1 MFCEYILILLRNFME
16 HDLIIKN
23 GNIIDGTGS
32 EGYSADI
39 AIKDGVIT
47 EIGEVNGEGSEVI
60 DAEGMTVSPGFVD
73 IHTHLDAQI
82 GWDPE
87 MTPICWHGVTT
98 ALIGNCGLTFAPCKP
113 EDVEVLAG
121 MMETVEDIPKQAILS
136 GLPWNWEHYGEYLD
150 MLEELK
156 PSLNVAGL
164 VGHSAI
170 RYYVMGD
177 RSFDEQATEAEKQ
190 QMAEIVDKAMKDG
203 AVGFSTNRYEPHKAP
218 DGRSIP
224 GTFAECS
231 ELVEIAKVVGPKD
244 GLMQLVGAD
253 AEVMKSVAETE
264 GSRVLF
270 SYGCSGEEGSG
281 AKAAKHLDEMNL
293 DGRNITATSHTRGS
307 GYMFGLQSGIPI
319 QGPTWDELREKGFAA
334 RLEAINDETF
344 CEALVAEAREPKS
357 CPIPLQKVYFLGLD
371 EMPDHNSAQN
381 LIELSK
387 SASEHWSETF
397 LRLSRESNGRGLFN
411 WRMFG
416 TNLKEQGDL
425 FGSENLIPGLG
436 DVGAHVSQIM
446 DGGWASFILSY
457 YVREKGVF
465 TLPQAIKRMTAD
477 PAAVIGL
484 KDRGILKAGMKAD
497 INVFN
502 PKEVTELQPLLV
514 NDFPGEAPR
523 YIQKS
528 KGFKATIVNGS
539 VNVLDGEPTGARA
552 GQILRH

>member
-1 MFCEYILILLRNFME
+1 ME

-32 EGYSADI
+32 AAYSGDVS
-39 AIKDGVIT
+39 IKDGVIT
-47 EIGEVNGEGSEVI
+47 EIGEINGGAAEII
-60 DAEGMTVSPGFVD
+60 DAEGMTVSPGFID

-113 EDVEVLAG
+113 NDVEILAG

-150 MLEELK
+150 TLEELK

-164 VGHSAI
+164 VGHSAV

-190 QMAEIVDKAMKDG
+190 QMADIVEKAMKDG

-218 DGRSIP
+218 DGRAIP
-224 GTFAECS
+224 GTYAESS
-231 ELVEIAKVVGPKD
+231 ELLEIAKVVGPQD

-253 AEVMKSVAETE
+253 FDIMKSIADTE

-281 AKAAKHLDEMNL
+281 ERAATQLDELNL
-293 DGRNITATSHTRGS
+293 EGRNITGISHTRGS
-307 GYMFGLQSGIPI
+307 GFMFGLQSGIPI
-319 QGPTWDELREKGFAA
+319 SGLTWDELRAKDFEG
-334 RLEAINDETF
+334 RLEAIHDETF
-344 CEALVAEAREPKS
+344 CKALVAEAREPKS
-357 CPIPLQKVYFLGLD
+357 CGIPLQKVHFLGL
-371 EMPDHNSAQN
+371 EEIPDHNSAQN

-387 SASEHWSETF
+387 SAAEHWSETF
-397 LRLSRESNGRGLFN
+397 LRLSRDSKGRGLFN

-416 TNLKEQGDL
+416 GNLKEQGDL
-425 FGSENLIPGLG
+425 FASEHLIPGLG

-446 DGGWASFILSY
+446 DAGWASFVLSH
-457 YVREKGVF
+457 YVREAGVF

-484 KDRGILKAGMKAD
+484 NDRGILKAGMKAD

-502 PKEVTELQPLLV
+502 PEEVTELQAVLV
-514 NDFPGEAPR
+514 HDFPGDAPR
-523 YIQKS
+523 YIQRAR
-528 KGFKATIVNGS
+528 GFKATLVNGQI
-539 VNVLDGEPTGARA
+539 NVLDGEPTGARA
-552 GQILRH
+552 GQVLRHQ

>member
-1 MFCEYILILLRNFME
+1 ME

-32 EGYSADI
+32 AAYSGDVS
-39 AIKDGVIT
+39 IKDGVIT
-47 EIGEVNGEGSEVI
+47 EIGEINGDAAEII

-113 EDVEVLAG
+113 NDVEILAG

-136 GLPWNWEHYGEYLD
+136 GLSWNWEHYGQYLD

-164 VGHSAI
+164 VGHCAV

-177 RSFDEQATEAEKQ
+177 RSFDEQATDAEKQ
-190 QMAEIVDKAMKDG
+190 QMADIVEKAMKDG

-218 DGRSIP
+218 DGRAIP
-224 GTFAECS
+224 GTYAESS
-231 ELVEIAKVVGPKD
+231 ELLEIAKVVGPQD

-253 AEVMKSVAETE
+253 FDIMKSIADTE

-281 AKAAKHLDEMNL
+281 ERAATQLDELNL
-293 DGRNITATSHTRGS
+293 EGRNITGISHTRGS
-307 GYMFGLQSGIPI
+307 GYMFGLQSDIPI
-319 QGPTWDELREKGFAA
+319 SGLTWDELRAKDFEG
-334 RLEAINDETF
+334 RLEAIHDETF
-344 CEALVAEAREPKS
+344 CKALVAEAREPKS
-357 CPIPLQKVYFLGLD
+357 CGIPLQKVHFLGL
-371 EMPDHNSAQN
+371 EEIPDHNSAQN

-387 SASEHWSETF
+387 SAAEHWSETF
-397 LRLSRESNGRGLFN
+397 LRLSRDSKGRGLFN

-416 TNLKEQGDL
+416 GNLKEQGDL
-425 FGSENLIPGLG
+425 FASEHLIPGLG

-446 DGGWASFILSY
+446 DAGWASFVLSH
-457 YVREKGVF
+457 YVRETGVF

-484 KDRGILKAGMKAD
+484 NDRGILKVGMKAD

-502 PKEVTELQPLLV
+502 PEEVTELQAVLV
-514 NDFPGEAPR
+514 NDFPGDAPR
-523 YIQKS
+523 YIQRAR
-528 KGFKATIVNGS
+528 GFKATLVNGQI
-539 VNVLDGEPTGARA
+539 NVLDGEPTGARA
-552 GQILRH
+552 GQVLRHQ

>member
-1 MFCEYILILLRNFME
+1 MEYDLL
-16 HDLIIKN
+16 IKN
-23 GNIIDGTGS
+23 GTIVDGTGS
-32 EGYSADI
+32 DAYSGDI
-39 AIKDGVIT
+39 SIKDGVIT
-47 EIGEVNGEGSEVI
+47 EIGEVSGEAAEII

-113 EDVEVLAG
+113 DDVEILAG

-136 GLPWNWEHYGEYLD
+136 GLSWNWEHYGQYLD
-150 MLEELK
+150 TLEELK

-164 VGHSAI
+164 VGHSAV

-177 RSFDEQATEAEKQ
+177 RSFDEQATDTEKQ
-190 QMAEIVDKAMKDG
+190 QMVDIVEKAMKDG
-203 AVGFSTNRYEPHKAP
+203 AVGFSSNRYEPHKAP
-218 DGRSIP
+218 DGRAIP
-224 GTFAECS
+224 GTYAESS
-231 ELVEIAKVVGPKD
+231 ELLEIAKVVGPQD

-253 AEVMKSVAETE
+253 FDIMKSIADTE

-281 AKAAKHLDEMNL
+281 ERAATQLDELNL
-293 DGRNITATSHTRGS
+293 EGRNITGISHTRGS
-307 GYMFGLQSGIPI
+307 GFMFGLQSGIPI
-319 QGPTWDELREKGFAA
+319 SGLTWDELRAKDVEG
-334 RLEAINDETF
+334 RLEAIHDETF
-344 CEALVAEAREPKS
+344 CKALVAEAREPKS
-357 CPIPLQKVYFLGLD
+357 CGIPLQKVHFLGL
-371 EMPDHNSAQN
+371 EEIPDHNSAQN

-387 SASEHWSETF
+387 SAAEHWSETF
-397 LRLSRESNGRGLFN
+397 LRLSRDSKGRGLFN

-416 TNLKEQGDL
+416 GNLKEQGDL
-425 FGSENLIPGLG
+425 FASEHLIPGLG

-446 DGGWASFILSY
+446 DAGWASFVLSH
-457 YVREKGVF
+457 YVRETGVF

-484 KDRGILKAGMKAD
+484 NDRGILKAGMKAD

-502 PKEVTELQPLLV
+502 PEEVTELQAVLV
-514 NDFPGEAPR
+514 NDFPGDAPR
-523 YIQKS
+523 YIQRAR
-528 KGFKATIVNGS
+528 GFKATLVNGRI
-539 VNVLDGEPTGARA
+539 NVLDGEPTGARA
-552 GQILRH
+552 GQVLRHQ

>member
-1 MFCEYILILLRNFME
+1 ME

-32 EGYSADI
+32 DAYSGDI
-39 AIKDGVIT
+39 AIKDGLIT
-47 EIGEVNGEGSEVI
+47 EIGEVNGEAAEII

-82 GWDPE
+82 GWDPQ

-98 ALIGNCGLTFAPCKP
+98 ALIGNCGLTFAPCKSD
-113 EDVEVLAG
+113 DVEILAG

-136 GLPWNWEHYGEYLD
+136 GLPWNWEHYGQYLD

-164 VGHSAI
+164 VGHCAV

-190 QMAEIVDKAMKDG
+190 QMAEIVQKAIEDG

-231 ELVEIAKVVGPKD
+231 ELVEIAKVVGPRD

-281 AKAAKHLDEMNL
+281 TKAAMHLDEMNTE
-293 DGRNITATSHTRGS
+293 GRNITGTSHTRGS
-307 GYMFGLQSGIPI
+307 GYMFGLQAGLPV
-319 QGPTWDELREKGFAA
+319 QGPTWDVLREKDFEG
-334 RLEAINDETF
+334 RLKAINDDTF
-344 CEALVAEAREPKS
+344 CETLVAEAREPKS
-357 CPIPLQKVYFLGLD
+357 CGIPLQKVYFLGFD
-371 EMPDHNSAQN
+371 DAPEHNSAQN

-387 SASEHWSETF
+387 SAGEHWSETF
-397 LRLSRESNGRGLFN
+397 LRLSRDSNGRGLFN
-411 WRMFG
+411 WRMFAG
-416 TNLKEQGDL
+416 NLKEQGDL
-425 FGSENLIPGLG
+425 FASENLIPGLG

-446 DGGWASFILSY
+446 DGGWASFMLSH
-457 YVREKGVF
+457 YVRETGVF
-465 TLPQAIKRMTAD
+465 TLPEAIKRMTAD

-484 KDRGILKAGMKAD
+484 KDRGTLKTGMKAD
-497 INVFN
+497 INVFK
-502 PKEVTELQPLLV
+502 PEEVTELQPVLV

-528 KGFKATIVNGS
+528 RGFKATIVNGQ
-539 VNVLDGEPTGARA
+539 VHVLDGEPTSARA
-552 GQILRH
+552 GQVLRHSA

>member
-1 MFCEYILILLRNFME
+1 MSWAIDHLR
-16 HDLIIKN
+16 
-23 GNIIDGTGS
+23 S
-32 EGYSADI
+32 
-39 AIKDGVIT
+39 
-47 EIGEVNGEGSEVI
+47 
-60 DAEGMTVSPGFVD
+60 
-73 IHTHLDAQI
+73 
-82 GWDPE
+82 
-87 MTPICWHGVTT
+87 
-98 ALIGNCGLTFAPCKP
+98 
-113 EDVEVLAG
+113 
-121 MMETVEDIPKQAILS
+121 KQ
-136 GLPWNWEHYGEYLD
+136 E
-150 MLEELK
+150 
-156 PSLNVAGL
+156 
-164 VGHSAI
+164 
-170 RYYVMGD
+170 R
-177 RSFDEQATEAEKQ
+177 
-190 QMAEIVDKAMKDG
+190 AEIVDKAMKDG

-218 DGRSIP
+218 DGRAIP
-224 GTFAECS
+224 GTYAECS
-231 ELVEIAKVVGPKD
+231 ELVEIAKVVGPRD

-253 AEVMKSVAETE
+253 AEVMKSIAETE

-281 AKAAKHLDEMNL
+281 AKAAMHLDEMNL
-293 DGRNITATSHTRGS
+293 DGRNITATTHTRGS
-307 GYMFGLQSGIPI
+307 GYMFGLQSGIPM
-319 QGPTWDELREKGFAA
+319 QGPTWDQLREKGFEA
-334 RLEAINDETF
+334 RLEAINNESF
-344 CEALVAEAREPKS
+344 CKALVAEAREPKS
-357 CPIPLQKVYFLGLD
+357 CAIPLQKVYFLGLD

-425 FGSENLIPGLG
+425 FSSENLIPGLG

-446 DGGWASFILSY
+446 DGGWASFILSH

-497 INVFN
+497 INIFN
-502 PKEVTELQPLLV
+502 PEEVTELQPLLV

-552 GQILRH
+552 GQVLRH

>member
-1 MFCEYILILLRNFME
+1 MEYDLL
-16 HDLIIKN
+16 IKN
-23 GNIIDGTGS
+23 GTIVDGTGNNPF
-32 EGYSADI
+32 EADI
-39 AIKDGVIT
+39 AIQDGEIK
-47 EIGEVNGEGSEVI
+47 EIGSIESNAKEII
-60 DAEGMTVSPGFVD
+60 DAKGMTVSPGFVD

-113 EDVEVLAG
+113 DDVEVLAG

-136 GLPWNWEHYGEYLD
+136 GLSWNWEHYGQYLD
-150 MLEELK
+150 TLEELK

-164 VGHSAI
+164 VGHSAV

-177 RSFDEQATEAEKQ
+177 RSFDEQATADEKQ
-190 QMAEIVDKAMKDG
+190 QMADIVEKAMKDG

-218 DGRSIP
+218 DGRAIP
-224 GTFAECS
+224 GTYAECS
-231 ELVEIAKVVGPKD
+231 ELVEIAKVVGPRD
-244 GLMQLVGAD
+244 GLMQLVGAE
-253 AEVMKSVAETE
+253 AEVMRSVAETE

-281 AKAAKHLDEMNL
+281 SKAATNLDEMNTN
-293 DGRNITATSHTRGS
+293 GRNITAISHTRGS
-307 GYMFGLQSGIPI
+307 GYMFGLQSGLPVE
-319 QGPTWDELREKGFAA
+319 GLTWDKLRAKDFEA
-334 RLEAINDETF
+334 RLEAIHDEAF
-344 CEALVAEAREPKS
+344 CKTLVAEAREPKS
-357 CPIPLQKVYFLGLD
+357 CGIPLQKVYFLGLD
-371 EMPDHNSAQN
+371 EVPDHNSPQN

-387 SASEHWSETF
+387 SAGEHWSETF
-397 LRLSRESNGRGLFN
+397 LRLSRDSNGRGLFN

-416 TNLKEQGDL
+416 GNLKEQGDL
-425 FGSENLIPGLG
+425 FASEHLIPGLG

-446 DGGWASFILSY
+446 DGGWSSFILSH
-457 YVREKGVF
+457 YVRETGVF

-484 KDRGILKAGMKAD
+484 NDRGILKAGMKAD

-502 PKEVTELQPLLV
+502 PEEVTELQPVLV
-514 NDFPGEAPR
+514 NDFPGDAPR

-528 KGFKATIVNGS
+528 RGFKATIVNGK

-552 GQILRH
+552 GQVLRH

>member
-1 MFCEYILILLRNFME
+1 MEYDLL
-16 HDLIIKN
+16 IKN
-23 GNIIDGTGS
+23 GTIVDGTGS
-32 EGYSADI
+32 DAYSGDI
-39 AIKDGVIT
+39 SIKDGVIT
-47 EIGEVNGEGSEVI
+47 EIGEVSGEAAEII

-113 EDVEVLAG
+113 DDIELLAG

-136 GLPWNWEHYGEYLD
+136 GLSWNWEHYGQYLD

-164 VGHSAI
+164 VGHCAV

-177 RSFDEQATEAEKQ
+177 RSFDEQATDAEKQ
-190 QMAEIVDKAMKDG
+190 QMADIVEKAMKDG

-218 DGRSIP
+218 DGRAIP
-224 GTFAECS
+224 GTYAESS
-231 ELVEIAKVVGPKD
+231 ELLEIAKVVGPQD

-253 AEVMKSVAETE
+253 FDIMKSIADTE

-281 AKAAKHLDEMNL
+281 ERAATQLDELNL
-293 DGRNITATSHTRGS
+293 EGRNITGISHTRGS
-307 GYMFGLQSGIPI
+307 GYMFGLQSDIPFS
-319 QGPTWDELREKGFAA
+319 GLTWDELRAKDLEG
-334 RLEAINDETF
+334 RLEAIHDETF
-344 CEALVAEAREPKS
+344 CKALVAEAREPKS
-357 CPIPLQKVYFLGLD
+357 CGIPLQKVHFLGL
-371 EMPDHNSAQN
+371 EEIPDHNSAQN

-387 SASEHWSETF
+387 SAAEHWSETF
-397 LRLSRESNGRGLFN
+397 LRLSRDSKGRGLFN

-416 TNLKEQGDL
+416 GNLKEQGDL
-425 FGSENLIPGLG
+425 FASEHLIPGLG

-446 DGGWASFILSY
+446 DAGWASFVLSH
-457 YVREKGVF
+457 YVRETGVF

-484 KDRGILKAGMKAD
+484 NDRGILKVGMKAD

-502 PKEVTELQPLLV
+502 PEEVTELQAVLV
-514 NDFPGEAPR
+514 NDFPGDAPR
-523 YIQKS
+523 YIQRAR
-528 KGFKATIVNGS
+528 GFKATLVNGQI
-539 VNVLDGEPTGARA
+539 NVLDGEPTGARA
-552 GQILRH
+552 GQVLRHQ

>member
-1 MFCEYILILLRNFME
+1 MEYDLL
-16 HDLIIKN
+16 IKN
-23 GNIIDGTGS
+23 GTIVDGTGS
-32 EGYSADI
+32 DAYSGDI
-39 AIKDGVIT
+39 SIKDGVIT
-47 EIGEVNGEGSEVI
+47 EIGEVSGEAAEII

-113 EDVEVLAG
+113 DDVELLAG

-136 GLPWNWEHYGEYLD
+136 GLSWNWEHYGQYLD

-164 VGHSAI
+164 VGHCAV

-177 RSFDEQATEAEKQ
+177 RSFDEQATDAEKQ
-190 QMAEIVDKAMKDG
+190 QMADIVEKAMKDG

-218 DGRSIP
+218 DGRAIP
-224 GTFAECS
+224 GTYAESS
-231 ELVEIAKVVGPKD
+231 ELLEIAKVVGPQD

-253 AEVMKSVAETE
+253 FDIMKSIADTE

-281 AKAAKHLDEMNL
+281 ERAATQLDELNL
-293 DGRNITATSHTRGS
+293 EGRNITGISHTRGS
-307 GYMFGLQSGIPI
+307 GYMFGLQSDIPI
-319 QGPTWDELREKGFAA
+319 SGLTWDELRAKDFEG
-334 RLEAINDETF
+334 RLEAIHDETF
-344 CEALVAEAREPKS
+344 CKALVAEAREPKS
-357 CPIPLQKVYFLGLD
+357 CGIPLQKVHFLGL
-371 EMPDHNSAQN
+371 EEIPDHNSAQN

-387 SASEHWSETF
+387 SAAEHWSETF
-397 LRLSRESNGRGLFN
+397 LRLSRDSKGRGLFN

-416 TNLKEQGDL
+416 GNLKEQGDL
-425 FGSENLIPGLG
+425 FASEHLIPGLG

-446 DGGWASFILSY
+446 DAGWASFVLSH
-457 YVREKGVF
+457 YVRETGVF

-484 KDRGILKAGMKAD
+484 NDRGILKAGMKAD

-502 PKEVTELQPLLV
+502 PEEVTELQAVLV
-514 NDFPGEAPR
+514 HDFPGDAPR
-523 YIQKS
+523 YIQRAR
-528 KGFKATIVNGS
+528 GFKATLVNGRI
-539 VNVLDGEPTGARA
+539 NVLDGEPTGARA
-552 GQILRH
+552 GQVLRHQ

>member
-1 MFCEYILILLRNFME
+1 ME

-32 EGYSADI
+32 DAYSGDI
-39 AIKDGVIT
+39 SIKDGVIT
-47 EIGEVNGEGSEVI
+47 NIGEVNGDAAEVI

-113 EDVEVLAG
+113 QDIEILAG

-136 GLPWNWEHYGEYLD
+136 GLSWNWEHYGEYLD
-150 MLEELK
+150 TLEELK

-177 RSFDEQATEAEKQ
+177 RSFDEQATESEKQ
-190 QMAEIVDKAMKDG
+190 QMADIVEKAMKDG

-218 DGRSIP
+218 DGRAIP
-224 GTFAECS
+224 GTYAECA
-231 ELVEIAKVVGPKD
+231 ELVEIAKVVGPRD

-253 AEVMKSVAETE
+253 AEVMRSIAETE

-270 SYGCSGEEGSG
+270 SYGCSGAEGSG
-281 AKAAKHLDEMNL
+281 TQAATNLDAMNL
-293 DGRNITATSHTRGS
+293 DGRNITGISHTRGS
-307 GYMFGLQSGIPI
+307 GYMFGLQSGLPI
-319 QGPTWDELREKGFAA
+319 EGLTWGELRAKDFEG

-344 CEALVAEAREPKS
+344 CNALVTEAREPKS
-357 CPIPLQKVYFLGLD
+357 CGIPLQKVYFLGLD
-371 EMPDHNSAQN
+371 ETPDHNSAHN

-387 SASEHWSETF
+387 SAGEHWSETI
-397 LRLSRESNGRGLFN
+397 LRLSRDSNGRGLFN

-416 TNLKEQGDL
+416 GNLKEQGDL
-425 FGSENLIPGLG
+425 FASENLIPGLG

-446 DGGWASFILSY
+446 DGGWASFILSH

-477 PAAVIGL
+477 PAAVVGL
-484 KDRGILKAGMKAD
+484 SDRGILKEGMKAD

-502 PKEVTELQPLLV
+502 PEEVNELQPVLV
-514 NDFPGEAPR
+514 NDFPGDAPR

-528 KGFKATIVNGS
+528 RGFKATIVNGQ
-539 VNVLDGEPTGARA
+539 VNVLDGKPTSARA
-552 GQILRH
+552 GQVLRHQ

>member
-1 MFCEYILILLRNFME
+1 MEYDLL
-16 HDLIIKN
+16 IKN
-23 GNIIDGTGS
+23 GTIVDGTGS
-32 EGYSADI
+32 DAYSGDI
-39 AIKDGVIT
+39 SIKDGVIT
-47 EIGEVNGEGSEVI
+47 EIGEVSGEAAEII

-113 EDVEVLAG
+113 DDVEILAG

-150 MLEELK
+150 TLEELK

-164 VGHSAI
+164 VGHSAV

-177 RSFDEQATEAEKQ
+177 RSFDEQATDAEKQ
-190 QMAEIVDKAMKDG
+190 QMADIVEKAMKDG

-218 DGRSIP
+218 DGRAIP
-224 GTFAECS
+224 GTYAESS
-231 ELVEIAKVVGPKD
+231 ELLEIAKVVGPQD

-253 AEVMKSVAETE
+253 FDIMKSIADTE

-281 AKAAKHLDEMNL
+281 ERAATQLDELNL
-293 DGRNITATSHTRGS
+293 EGRNITGISHTRGS
-307 GYMFGLQSGIPI
+307 GYMFGLQSDIPI
-319 QGPTWDELREKGFAA
+319 SGLTWDELRAKDFEG
-334 RLEAINDETF
+334 RLEAIHDETF
-344 CEALVAEAREPKS
+344 CKALVAEAREPKS
-357 CPIPLQKVYFLGLD
+357 CGIPLQKVHFLGL
-371 EMPDHNSAQN
+371 EEIPDHNSAQN

-387 SASEHWSETF
+387 SAAEHWSETF
-397 LRLSRESNGRGLFN
+397 LRLSRDSKGRGLFN

-416 TNLKEQGDL
+416 GNLKEQGDL
-425 FGSENLIPGLG
+425 FASEHLIPGLG

-446 DGGWASFILSY
+446 DAGWASFVLSH
-457 YVREKGVF
+457 YVREAGVF

-484 KDRGILKAGMKAD
+484 NDRGILKAGMKAD

-502 PKEVTELQPLLV
+502 PEEVTELQAVLV
-514 NDFPGEAPR
+514 HDFPGDAPR
-523 YIQKS
+523 YIQRAR
-528 KGFKATIVNGS
+528 GFKATLVNGRI
-539 VNVLDGEPTGARA
+539 NVLDGEPTGARA
-552 GQILRH
+552 GQVLRHQ

>member
-1 MFCEYILILLRNFME
+1 
-16 HDLIIKN
+16 
-23 GNIIDGTGS
+23 
-32 EGYSADI
+32 
-39 AIKDGVIT
+39 
-47 EIGEVNGEGSEVI
+47 
-60 DAEGMTVSPGFVD
+60 
-73 IHTHLDAQI
+73 
-82 GWDPE
+82 
-87 MTPICWHGVTT
+87 
-98 ALIGNCGLTFAPCKP
+98 
-113 EDVEVLAG
+113 
-121 MMETVEDIPKQAILS
+121 
-136 GLPWNWEHYGEYLD
+136 
-150 MLEELK
+150 
-156 PSLNVAGL
+156 
-164 VGHSAI
+164 
-170 RYYVMGD
+170 
-177 RSFDEQATEAEKQ
+177 
-190 QMAEIVDKAMKDG
+190 MKDG

-281 AKAAKHLDEMNL
+281 AKAAMHLDEMNL

-319 QGPTWDELREKGFAA
+319 QGPAWDELREKDFAA
-334 RLEAINDETF
+334 RLEAINNATF

-425 FGSENLIPGLG
+425 FSSENLIPGLG

-446 DGGWASFILSY
+446 DGGWASFILSH

-502 PKEVTELQPLLV
+502 PEEVTELQPLLV
-514 NDFPGEAPR
+514 NDFPDEAPR

>member
-1 MFCEYILILLRNFME
+1 ME

-23 GNIIDGTGS
+23 GNIVDGTGS
-32 EGYSADI
+32 DAYSGDI
-39 AIKDGVIT
+39 SIKDGVIT
-47 EIGEVNGEGSEVI
+47 EIGEVNGDAAEVI

-113 EDVEVLAG
+113 EDVEILAG

-136 GLPWNWEHYGEYLD
+136 GLYWNWEHYGEYLD
-150 MLEELK
+150 TLEELK

-190 QMAEIVDKAMKDG
+190 QMADIVEKAMKDG

-218 DGRSIP
+218 DGRAIP
-224 GTFAECS
+224 GTYAECA
-231 ELVEIAKVVGPKD
+231 ELVEIAKVVGPRD

-253 AEVMKSVAETE
+253 AEVMRSVAETE

-270 SYGCSGEEGSG
+270 SYGYSGEEGSG
-281 AKAAKHLDEMNL
+281 TQAAINLDEMNL
-293 DGRNITATSHTRGS
+293 EGRNITGISHTRGS
-307 GYMFGLQSGIPI
+307 GYMFGLQSGLPI
-319 QGPTWDELREKGFAA
+319 EGLTWDELRAKDFEG

-344 CEALVAEAREPKS
+344 CNALVTEAREPKS
-357 CPIPLQKVYFLGLD
+357 CGIPLQKVYFLGL
-371 EMPDHNSAQN
+371 EETPDHNSAQN

-387 SASEHWSETF
+387 SAGEHWSETI
-397 LRLSRESNGRGLFN
+397 LRLSRDSNGRGLFN

-416 TNLKEQGDL
+416 GNLKEQGDL
-425 FGSENLIPGLG
+425 FASENLIPGLG

-446 DGGWASFILSY
+446 DGGWASFILSH

-477 PAAVIGL
+477 PAAVVGL
-484 KDRGILKAGMKAD
+484 SDRGILKAGMKAD

-502 PKEVTELQPLLV
+502 PEEVNELQHLLV
-514 NDFPGEAPR
+514 NDFHGDAPR

-528 KGFKATIVNGS
+528 RGFKATIVNGQ
-539 VNVLDGEPTGARA
+539 VNVLNGEPTGARA
-552 GQILRH
+552 GQVLRHQ

>member
-1 MFCEYILILLRNFME
+1 MEYDLL
-16 HDLIIKN
+16 IKN
-23 GNIIDGTGS
+23 GTIVDGTGS
-32 EGYSADI
+32 DAYSGDI
-39 AIKDGVIT
+39 SIKDGVIT
-47 EIGEVNGEGSEVI
+47 EIGEVSGEAAEII

-113 EDVEVLAG
+113 DDVELLAG

-136 GLPWNWEHYGEYLD
+136 GLSWNWEHYGQYLD

-164 VGHSAI
+164 VGHCAV

-177 RSFDEQATEAEKQ
+177 RSFDEQATDAEKQ
-190 QMAEIVDKAMKDG
+190 QMADIVEKAMKDG

-218 DGRSIP
+218 DGRAIP
-224 GTFAECS
+224 GTYAESS
-231 ELVEIAKVVGPKD
+231 ELLEIAKVVGPQD

-253 AEVMKSVAETE
+253 FDIMKSIADTE

-281 AKAAKHLDEMNL
+281 EKAATQLDELNL
-293 DGRNITATSHTRGS
+293 EGRNITGISHTRGS
-307 GYMFGLQSGIPI
+307 GFMFGLQSGIPI
-319 QGPTWDELREKGFAA
+319 SGLTWDELRAKDFEG
-334 RLEAINDETF
+334 RLEAIHDETF
-344 CEALVAEAREPKS
+344 CKALVAEAREPKS
-357 CPIPLQKVYFLGLD
+357 CGIPLQKVHFLGL
-371 EMPDHNSAQN
+371 EEIPDHNSAQN

-387 SASEHWSETF
+387 SAAEHWSETF
-397 LRLSRESNGRGLFN
+397 LRLSRDSKGRGLFN

-416 TNLKEQGDL
+416 GNLKEQGDL
-425 FGSENLIPGLG
+425 FASEHLIPGLG

-446 DGGWASFILSY
+446 DAGWASFVLSH
-457 YVREKGVF
+457 YVRETGVF

-484 KDRGILKAGMKAD
+484 NDRGILKVGMKAD

-502 PKEVTELQPLLV
+502 PEEVTELQAVLV
-514 NDFPGEAPR
+514 NDFPGDAPR
-523 YIQKS
+523 YIQRAR
-528 KGFKATIVNGS
+528 GFKATLVNGRI
-539 VNVLDGEPTGARA
+539 NVLDGEPTGARA
-552 GQILRH
+552 GQVLRHQ

>member
-1 MFCEYILILLRNFME
+1 MEYDLL
-16 HDLIIKN
+16 IKN
-23 GNIIDGTGS
+23 GTIVDGTGS
-32 EGYSADI
+32 DAYSGDI
-39 AIKDGVIT
+39 SIKDGVIT
-47 EIGEVNGEGSEVI
+47 EIGEVSGEAAEII

-113 EDVEVLAG
+113 DDVELLAG

-136 GLPWNWEHYGEYLD
+136 GLSWNWEHYGQYLD

-164 VGHSAI
+164 VGHCAV

-177 RSFDEQATEAEKQ
+177 RSFDEQATDAEKQ
-190 QMAEIVDKAMKDG
+190 QMADIVEKAMKDG

-218 DGRSIP
+218 DGRAIP
-224 GTFAECS
+224 GTYAESS
-231 ELVEIAKVVGPKD
+231 ELLEIAKVVGPQD

-253 AEVMKSVAETE
+253 FDIMKSIADTE

-281 AKAAKHLDEMNL
+281 ERAATQLDELNL
-293 DGRNITATSHTRGS
+293 EGRNITGISHTRGS
-307 GYMFGLQSGIPI
+307 GYMFGLQSDIPI
-319 QGPTWDELREKGFAA
+319 SGLTWDELRAKDFEG
-334 RLEAINDETF
+334 RLEAIHDETF
-344 CEALVAEAREPKS
+344 CKALVAEAREPKS
-357 CPIPLQKVYFLGLD
+357 CGIPLQKVHFLGL
-371 EMPDHNSAQN
+371 EEIPDHNSAQN

-387 SASEHWSETF
+387 SAAEHWSETF
-397 LRLSRESNGRGLFN
+397 LRLSRDSKGRGLFN

-416 TNLKEQGDL
+416 GNLKEQGDL
-425 FGSENLIPGLG
+425 FASEHLIPGLG

-446 DGGWASFILSY
+446 DAGWASFVLSH
-457 YVREKGVF
+457 YVRETGVF

-484 KDRGILKAGMKAD
+484 NDRGILKVGRKAD

-502 PKEVTELQPLLV
+502 PEEVTELQAVLV
-514 NDFPGEAPR
+514 NDFPGDAPR
-523 YIQKS
+523 YIQRAR
-528 KGFKATIVNGS
+528 GFKATLVNGRI
-539 VNVLDGEPTGARA
+539 NVLDGEPTGARA
-552 GQILRH
+552 GQVLRHQ

>member
-1 MFCEYILILLRNFME
+1 MEYDLL
-16 HDLIIKN
+16 IKN
-23 GNIIDGTGS
+23 GTIVDGTGS
-32 EGYSADI
+32 DAYSGDI
-39 AIKDGVIT
+39 SIKDGVIT
-47 EIGEVNGEGSEVI
+47 EIGEVSGEAAEII

-113 EDVEVLAG
+113 DDVELLAG

-136 GLPWNWEHYGEYLD
+136 GLSWNWEHYGQYLD

-164 VGHSAI
+164 VGHCAV

-177 RSFDEQATEAEKQ
+177 RSFDEQATDAEKQ
-190 QMAEIVDKAMKDG
+190 QMADIVEKAMKDG

-218 DGRSIP
+218 DGRAIP
-224 GTFAECS
+224 GTYAESS
-231 ELVEIAKVVGPKD
+231 ELLEIAKVVGPQD

-253 AEVMKSVAETE
+253 FDIMKSIADTE

-281 AKAAKHLDEMNL
+281 EKAATQLNELNL
-293 DGRNITATSHTRGS
+293 EGRNITGISHTRGS
-307 GYMFGLQSGIPI
+307 GFMFGLQSGIPI
-319 QGPTWDELREKGFAA
+319 SGLTWDELRAKDFEG
-334 RLEAINDETF
+334 RLEAIHDETF
-344 CEALVAEAREPKS
+344 CKALVAEAREPKS
-357 CPIPLQKVYFLGLD
+357 CGIPLQKVHFLGL
-371 EMPDHNSAQN
+371 EEIPDHNSAQN

-387 SASEHWSETF
+387 SAAEHWSETF
-397 LRLSRESNGRGLFN
+397 LRLSRDSKGRGLFN

-416 TNLKEQGDL
+416 GNLKEQGDL
-425 FGSENLIPGLG
+425 FASEHLIPGLG

-446 DGGWASFILSY
+446 DAGWASFVLSH
-457 YVREKGVF
+457 YVREAGVF

-484 KDRGILKAGMKAD
+484 NDRGILKAGMKAD

-502 PKEVTELQPLLV
+502 PEEVTELQAVLV
-514 NDFPGEAPR
+514 HDFPGDAPR
-523 YIQKS
+523 YIQRAR
-528 KGFKATIVNGS
+528 GFKATLVNGRI
-539 VNVLDGEPTGARA
+539 NVLDGEPTGARA
-552 GQILRH
+552 GQVLRHQ

>member
-1 MFCEYILILLRNFME
+1 MEYDLL
-16 HDLIIKN
+16 IKN
-23 GNIIDGTGS
+23 GTIVDGTGS
-32 EGYSADI
+32 DAYSGDI
-39 AIKDGVIT
+39 SIKDGVIT
-47 EIGEVNGEGSEVI
+47 EIGEVSGEAAEII

-113 EDVEVLAG
+113 DDVELLAG

-136 GLPWNWEHYGEYLD
+136 GLSWNWEHYGQYLD

-164 VGHSAI
+164 VGHCAV

-177 RSFDEQATEAEKQ
+177 RSFDEQATDAEKQ
-190 QMAEIVDKAMKDG
+190 QMADIVEKAMKDG

-218 DGRSIP
+218 DGRAIP
-224 GTFAECS
+224 GTYAESS
-231 ELVEIAKVVGPKD
+231 ELLEIAKVVGPQD

-253 AEVMKSVAETE
+253 FDIMKSIADTE

-281 AKAAKHLDEMNL
+281 EKAATQLDELNL
-293 DGRNITATSHTRGS
+293 EGRNITGISHTRGS
-307 GYMFGLQSGIPI
+307 GFMFGLQSGIPI
-319 QGPTWDELREKGFAA
+319 SGLTWDELRAKDFEG
-334 RLEAINDETF
+334 RLEAIHDETF
-344 CEALVAEAREPKS
+344 CKALVAEAREPKS
-357 CPIPLQKVYFLGLD
+357 CGIPLQKVHFLGL
-371 EMPDHNSAQN
+371 EEIPDHNSAQH

-387 SASEHWSETF
+387 SAAEHWSETF
-397 LRLSRESNGRGLFN
+397 LRLSRDSKGRGLFN

-416 TNLKEQGDL
+416 GNLKEQGDL
-425 FGSENLIPGLG
+425 FASEHLIPGLG

-446 DGGWASFILSY
+446 DAGWASFVLSH
-457 YVREKGVF
+457 YVRETGVF

-484 KDRGILKAGMKAD
+484 NDRGILKVGMKAD
-497 INVFN
+497 TNVFN
-502 PKEVTELQPLLV
+502 PEEVTELQAVLV
-514 NDFPGEAPR
+514 NDFPGDAPR
-523 YIQKS
+523 YIQRAR
-528 KGFKATIVNGS
+528 GFKATLVNGRI
-539 VNVLDGEPTGARA
+539 NVLDGEPTGARA
-552 GQILRH
+552 GQVLRHQ

>member
-1 MFCEYILILLRNFME
+1 MEYDLL
-16 HDLIIKN
+16 IKN
-23 GNIIDGTGS
+23 GTIVDGTGS
-32 EGYSADI
+32 DAYSGDI
-39 AIKDGVIT
+39 SIKDGVIT
-47 EIGEVNGEGSEVI
+47 EIGEVSGEAAEII

-113 EDVEVLAG
+113 DDVELLAG

-136 GLPWNWEHYGEYLD
+136 GLSWNWEHYGQYLD

-164 VGHSAI
+164 VGHCAV

-177 RSFDEQATEAEKQ
+177 RSFDEQATDAEKQ
-190 QMAEIVDKAMKDG
+190 QMADIVEKAMKDG

-218 DGRSIP
+218 DGRAIP
-224 GTFAECS
+224 GTYAESS
-231 ELVEIAKVVGPKD
+231 ELLEIAKVVGPQD

-253 AEVMKSVAETE
+253 FDIMKSIADTE

-281 AKAAKHLDEMNL
+281 ERAATQLDELNL
-293 DGRNITATSHTRGS
+293 EGRNITGISHTRGS
-307 GYMFGLQSGIPI
+307 GYMFGLQSDIPI
-319 QGPTWDELREKGFAA
+319 SGLTWDELRAKDFEG
-334 RLEAINDETF
+334 RLEAIHDETF
-344 CEALVAEAREPKS
+344 CKALVAEAREPKS
-357 CPIPLQKVYFLGLD
+357 CGIPLQKVHFLGL
-371 EMPDHNSAQN
+371 EEIPDHNSAQN

-387 SASEHWSETF
+387 SAAEHWSETF
-397 LRLSRESNGRGLFN
+397 LRLSRDSKGRGLFN

-416 TNLKEQGDL
+416 GNLKEQGDL
-425 FGSENLIPGLG
+425 FASEHLIPGLG

-446 DGGWASFILSY
+446 DAGWASFVLSH
-457 YVREKGVF
+457 YVRETGVF

-484 KDRGILKAGMKAD
+484 NDRGILKVGMKAD

-502 PKEVTELQPLLV
+502 PEEVTELQAVLV
-514 NDFPGEAPR
+514 NDFPGDAPR
-523 YIQKS
+523 YIQRAR
-528 KGFKATIVNGS
+528 GFKATLVNGQI
-539 VNVLDGEPTGARA
+539 NVLDGEPTGARA
-552 GQILRH
+552 GQVLRHQ

>member
-1 MFCEYILILLRNFME
+1 ME

-23 GNIIDGTGS
+23 GNIVDGTGS
-32 EGYSADI
+32 DAYSGDI
-39 AIKDGVIT
+39 SIKDGVIT
-47 EIGEVNGEGSEVI
+47 NIGEVNGDAAEVI

-113 EDVEVLAG
+113 QDVEILAG

-136 GLPWNWEHYGEYLD
+136 GLSWNWEHYGEYLD
-150 MLEELK
+150 TLEELK

-177 RSFDEQATEAEKQ
+177 RSFDEQATESEKQ
-190 QMAEIVDKAMKDG
+190 QMADIVEKAMKDG

-218 DGRSIP
+218 DGRAIP
-224 GTFAECS
+224 GTYAECA
-231 ELVEIAKVVGPKD
+231 ELVEIAKVVGPRD

-253 AEVMKSVAETE
+253 AEVMRSIAETE

-281 AKAAKHLDEMNL
+281 TQAATNLDAMNL
-293 DGRNITATSHTRGS
+293 DGRNITGISHTRGS
-307 GYMFGLQSGIPI
+307 GYMFGLQSGLPI
-319 QGPTWDELREKGFAA
+319 EGLTWDELRAKDFEG
-334 RLEAINDETF
+334 RLEAINDEIF
-344 CEALVAEAREPKS
+344 CNALVTEAREPKS
-357 CPIPLQKVYFLGLD
+357 CGIPLQKVYFLGLD
-371 EMPDHNSAQN
+371 ETPDHNSAQN

-387 SASEHWSETF
+387 SAGEHWSETI
-397 LRLSRESNGRGLFN
+397 LRLSRGSNGRGLFN

-416 TNLKEQGDL
+416 GNLKEQGDL
-425 FGSENLIPGLG
+425 FASENLIPGLG

-446 DGGWASFILSY
+446 DGGWASFILSH

-477 PAAVIGL
+477 PAAVVGL
-484 KDRGILKAGMKAD
+484 SDRGILKAGMKAD

-502 PKEVTELQPLLV
+502 PEEVNELQPLLV
-514 NDFPGEAPR
+514 NDFPGDAPR

-528 KGFKATIVNGS
+528 RGFKATIVNGQ
-539 VNVLDGEPTGARA
+539 VNVLNGEPTGARA
-552 GQILRH
+552 GQVLRHQ

>member
-1 MFCEYILILLRNFME
+1 MEYDLL
-16 HDLIIKN
+16 IKN
-23 GNIIDGTGS
+23 GTIVDGTGS
-32 EGYSADI
+32 DAYSGDI
-39 AIKDGVIT
+39 SIKDGVIT
-47 EIGEVNGEGSEVI
+47 EIGEVSGEAAEII

-113 EDVEVLAG
+113 DDVELLAG

-136 GLPWNWEHYGEYLD
+136 GLSWNWEHYGQYLD

-164 VGHSAI
+164 VGHCAV

-177 RSFDEQATEAEKQ
+177 RSFDEQATDAEKQ
-190 QMAEIVDKAMKDG
+190 QMADIVEKAMKDG

-218 DGRSIP
+218 DGRAIP
-224 GTFAECS
+224 GTYAESS
-231 ELVEIAKVVGPKD
+231 ELLEIAKVVGPQD

-253 AEVMKSVAETE
+253 FDIMKSIADTE

-281 AKAAKHLDEMNL
+281 ERAATQLDELNL
-293 DGRNITATSHTRGS
+293 EGRNITGISHTRGS
-307 GYMFGLQSGIPI
+307 GYMFGLQSDIPI
-319 QGPTWDELREKGFAA
+319 SGLTWDELRAKDFEG
-334 RLEAINDETF
+334 RLEAIHDETF
-344 CEALVAEAREPKS
+344 CKALVAEAREPKS
-357 CPIPLQKVYFLGLD
+357 CGIPLQKVHFLGL
-371 EMPDHNSAQN
+371 EEIPDHNSAQN

-387 SASEHWSETF
+387 SAAEHWSETF
-397 LRLSRESNGRGLFN
+397 LRLSRDSKGRGLFN

-416 TNLKEQGDL
+416 GNLKEQGDL
-425 FGSENLIPGLG
+425 FASEHLIPGLG

-446 DGGWASFILSY
+446 DAGWASFVLSH
-457 YVREKGVF
+457 YVRETGVF

-484 KDRGILKAGMKAD
+484 NDRGILKVGMKAD

-502 PKEVTELQPLLV
+502 PEEVTELQAVLV
-514 NDFPGEAPR
+514 NDFPGDAPR
-523 YIQKS
+523 YIQRAR
-528 KGFKATIVNGS
+528 GFKATLVNGRI
-539 VNVLDGEPTGARA
+539 NVLDGEPTGARA
-552 GQILRH
+552 GQVLRHQ

>member
-1 MFCEYILILLRNFME
+1 ME

-23 GNIIDGTGS
+23 GNIVDGTGS
-32 EGYSADI
+32 DAYPGDI
-39 AIKDGVIT
+39 SIKDGVIT
-47 EIGEVNGEGSEVI
+47 EIGEVNGDAAEVI

-113 EDVEVLAG
+113 DDVEILAG

-136 GLPWNWEHYGEYLD
+136 GLSWNWEHYGEYLD
-150 MLEELK
+150 TLEELK

-177 RSFDEQATEAEKQ
+177 RSFDEQATDTEKQ
-190 QMAEIVDKAMKDG
+190 QMVDIVEKAMKDG
-203 AVGFSTNRYEPHKAP
+203 AVGFSSNRYEPHKAP
-218 DGRSIP
+218 DGRAIP
-224 GTFAECS
+224 GTYAESS
-231 ELVEIAKVVGPKD
+231 ELLEIAKVVGPRD
-244 GLMQLVGAD
+244 GLFQLVGAD
-253 AEVMKSVAETE
+253 HEIMKAVAGTE
-264 GSRVLF
+264 STRVLF
-270 SYGCSGEEGSG
+270 SHGCSGEEGSG
-281 AKAAKHLDEMNL
+281 TKAATQLDELNL
-293 DGRNITATSHTRGS
+293 EGRNITGISHTRGS

-319 QGPTWDELREKGFAA
+319 SGLTWDELRAKDVEG
-334 RLEAINDETF
+334 RLEAIHDETF
-344 CEALVAEAREPKS
+344 CKALVAEAREPKS
-357 CPIPLQKVYFLGLD
+357 CGIPLQKVHFLGLED
-371 EMPDHNSAQN
+371 TPDHNSTQN

-387 SASEHWSETF
+387 AAGEHWSETI
-397 LRLSRESNGRGLFN
+397 LRLSRDSQGRGLFN

-416 TNLKEQGDL
+416 GNLKENGDL
-425 FGSENLIPGLG
+425 FASEHLIPGLG

-446 DGGWASFILSY
+446 DAGWASFMLSH

-484 KDRGILKAGMKAD
+484 KDRGVLKAGMKAD

-502 PKEVTELQPLLV
+502 PEEVNELQPVLV
-514 NDFPGEAPR
+514 NDFPGDAPR

-528 KGFKATIVNGS
+528 RGFKATIVNGQ
-539 VNVLDGEPTGARA
+539 VNVLNGEPTSARA
-552 GQILRH
+552 GQVLRHQ

>member
-1 MFCEYILILLRNFME
+1 MEYDLL
-16 HDLIIKN
+16 IKN
-23 GNIIDGTGS
+23 GTIVDGTGNDS
-32 EGYSADI
+32 FVGDVAVHDGE
-39 AIKDGVIT
+39 IK
-47 EIGEVNGEGSEVI
+47 EIGSIESSAKEII
-60 DAEGMTVSPGFVD
+60 DAEGRTVTPGFVD

-113 EDVEVLAG
+113 DDVEILAG

-136 GLPWNWEHYGEYLD
+136 GLPWNWEHYGQYLD

-164 VGHSAI
+164 VGHSAV

-177 RSFDEQATEAEKQ
+177 RSFDDQATEAEKQ
-190 QMAEIVDKAMKDG
+190 QMVEIVEKAMKDG

-218 DGRSIP
+218 DGRPIP

-231 ELVEIAKVVGPKD
+231 ELVEIAKVVGPRD

-253 AEVMKSVAETE
+253 FEVMKSVAETE

-281 AKAAKHLDEMNL
+281 AVAAKHLNEMNL
-293 DGRNITATSHTRGS
+293 EGRNITAISHTRGS
-307 GYMFGLQSGIPI
+307 GFMFGLQSGIPI
-319 QGPTWDELREKGFAA
+319 QGPTWDELREKDFNA
-334 RLEAINDETF
+334 RLEAINNETF
-344 CEALVAEAREPKS
+344 CKALVAEAREPKS
-357 CPIPLQKVYFLGLD
+357 CHIPLQKVYFLGLD
-371 EMPDHNSAQN
+371 EIPDHNSVQN

-397 LRLSRESNGRGLFN
+397 LRLSRDSQGRGLFN

-416 TNLKEQGDL
+416 GNLKEQGDL
-425 FGSENLIPGLG
+425 FASEHLIPGLG

-446 DGGWASFILSY
+446 DGGWASFILSH
-457 YVREKGVF
+457 YVRETGVF

-484 KDRGILKAGMKAD
+484 NDRCILKAGMKAD

-502 PKEVTELQPLLV
+502 PEEVTELQPVLV
-514 NDFPGEAPR
+514 NDFPGGAPR

-528 KGFKATIVNGS
+528 RGFKATIVNGQ
-539 VNVLDGEPTGARA
+539 VNVLDGEATGARA
-552 GQILRH
+552 GQVLRH

>member
-1 MFCEYILILLRNFME
+1 MEYDLL
-16 HDLIIKN
+16 IKN
-23 GNIIDGTGS
+23 GTIVDGTGNDS
-32 EGYSADI
+32 FVGDVAVHDGE
-39 AIKDGVIT
+39 IK
-47 EIGEVNGEGSEVI
+47 EIGSIESSAKETI
-60 DAEGMTVSPGFVD
+60 DAEGRTVTPGFVD

-113 EDVEVLAG
+113 DDVEILAG

-136 GLPWNWEHYGEYLD
+136 GLPWNWEHYGQYLD

-164 VGHSAI
+164 VGHSAV

-177 RSFDEQATEAEKQ
+177 RSFDDQATEAEKQ
-190 QMAEIVDKAMKDG
+190 QMVEIVEKAMKDG

-231 ELVEIAKVVGPKD
+231 ELVEIAKVVGPRD

-253 AEVMKSVAETE
+253 FEVMKSVAETE

-281 AKAAKHLDEMNL
+281 ATAAKHLNEMNL
-293 DGRNITATSHTRGS
+293 EGRNITAISHTRGS
-307 GYMFGLQSGIPI
+307 GFMFGLQSGIPI
-319 QGPTWDELREKGFAA
+319 QGPTWDELREKDFNA
-334 RLEAINDETF
+334 RLEAINNETF
-344 CEALVAEAREPKS
+344 CKALVAEAREPKS
-357 CPIPLQKVYFLGLD
+357 CHIPLQRVYFLGLD
-371 EMPDHNSAQN
+371 KIPDHNSAQN

-387 SASEHWSETF
+387 LASEHWSETF
-397 LRLSRESNGRGLFN
+397 LRLSRDSQGRGLFN

-416 TNLKEQGDL
+416 GNLKEQGDL
-425 FGSENLIPGLG
+425 FASEHLIPGLG

-446 DGGWASFILSY
+446 DGGWASFILSH
-457 YVREKGVF
+457 YVRETGVF

-484 KDRGILKAGMKAD
+484 NDRGILKAGMKAD

-502 PKEVTELQPLLV
+502 PEEVTELQPVLV
-514 NDFPGEAPR
+514 NDFPGGAPR

-528 KGFKATIVNGS
+528 RGFKATIVNGQ
-539 VNVLDGEPTGARA
+539 VNVLDGEATGARA
-552 GQILRH
+552 GQVLRH